1 MVSPILHRKPK
12 SMQGNL
18 PGFIRRFCLLVLL
31 LGLLA
36 GCAVTP
42 TRQTPQGKAAQA
54 AQLQQES
61 KFADAAKIYTALAA
75 TVQGEARNEY
85 LVSAAEA
92 WWQAHE
98 SAQAWKLLGQI
109 QEQALYPALNARVEL
124 LKANLDF
131 AAQQPRAALKHLN
144 FSLAPLP
151 DELKARTLLL
161 RAAVQVA
168 LDDTVAAVEDLSERE
183 NYLGNNSAAIQDN
196 HQRIWQIITQ
206 SHVPL
211 NILTLPK
218 TISPTARG
226 WLVLGNITRN
236 IWQQPRNLL
245 QQLQAWQTEFPNHPA
260 DQDIVPELIAKQKA
274 FATYPT
280 HVAVLLPLSGPYQ
293 SAADAVRDG
302 LLTAYFQL
310 SNNGS
315 APAITF
321 YDTGGA
327 AAGAQTAYR
336 QAVAASADMVVGPLI
351 KDAVN
356 SVVALGSLPVP
367 VLALNVLDSGKS
379 APPRLF
385 QFGLPPE
392 DEAAQVAD
400 RLIAQG
406 MTRGVALV
414 PQGDWGTRVLNA
426 FSTRFAQ
433 LGGTLLGT
441 QLYPPGASDF
451 SVPITRLLNLND
463 SQYRDEQLAAF
474 LGTHLQFEPRRRQDI
489 QFVFLAANSGDAKLI
504 RPQLRFYHAIN
515 VPVYA
520 TSQVYQPDDPADTDF
535 DGISFDDMPWTL
547 ETSGAAAD
555 TSKTVAGLWPNN
567 FSSNSRLYALGF
579 DAWRLVPLLYKG
591 KPFSMTVQGMTGLL
605 SMDSNGHI
613 HRQLDWASFKNGAP
627 ILLAPASLLPTSVV
641 ATPSPPP

>member
-1 MVSPILHRKPK
+1 
-12 SMQGNL
+12 MQGNL
-18 PGFIRRFCLLVLL
+18 SGSIRHFCLLVVLL
-31 LGLLA
+31 CLLA
-36 GCAVTP
+36 GCAVTA
-42 TRQTPQGKAAQA
+42 TRQAPQGKAAQA
-54 AQLQQES
+54 ATLQQEG
-61 KFADAAKIYTALAA
+61 KYADAAQIYMSLAA
-75 TVQGEARNEY
+75 TVKGEARNEY

-109 QEQALYPALNARVEL
+109 QEQTLYPALNARVEL

-131 AAQQPRAALKHLN
+131 AAQQPQAALQHLN
-144 FSLAPLP
+144 FPLSPLP

-161 RAAVQVA
+161 RAEVHVA

-183 NYLGNNSAAIQDN
+183 NYLGDNSVAIHNN

-206 SHVPL
+206 STAPL
-211 NILTLPK
+211 NILNLSK

-226 WLVLGNITRN
+226 WLVLGSITRN
-236 IWQQPRNLL
+236 IWQQPKNLL

-274 FATYPT
+274 FATYPAR
-280 HVAVLLPLSGPYQ
+280 VAVLLPLSGPYQ
-293 SAADAVRDG
+293 SVADAVRDG

-315 APAITF
+315 TPAVTF
-321 YDTGGA
+321 YDTGGT
-327 AAGAQTAYR
+327 AAGAQSAYH
-336 QAVAASADMVVGPLI
+336 QAAAAGEDMVIGPLI

-356 SVVALGSLPVP
+356 GIVALGSLQIP
-367 VLALNVLDSGKS
+367 VLALNTIDTGKS
-379 APPRLF
+379 VPPGLF
-385 QFGLPPE
+385 QFGLSPE
-392 DEAAQVAD
+392 DEATQVAD
-400 RLIAQG
+400 RLVAQDL
-406 MTRGVALV
+406 MYGVALV
-414 PQGDWGTRVLNA
+414 QQGDWGTRVLNA
-426 FSTRFAQ
+426 FSTHFAQ

-451 SVPITRLLNLND
+451 SVSITRLLNLND

-489 QFVFLAANSGDAKLI
+489 QFIFLAANSSDAKLI

-515 VPVYA
+515 VPVYS
-520 TSQVYQPDDPADTDF
+520 TSQVYQPGEPADTDF
-535 DGISFDDMPWTL
+535 DGINFDDMPWTL

-555 TSKTVAGLWPNN
+555 TRSTVASLWPNN
-567 FSSNSRLYALGF
+567 ISGNSRLYALGF

-591 KPFSMTVQGMTGLL
+591 KAFSMTVQGMTGLL
-605 SMDSNGHI
+605 SMDSSGRI
-613 HRQLDWASFKNGAP
+613 HRKLDWASFKNGMP
-627 ILLAPASLLPTSVV
+627 KLLAPASLLPTGVV
-641 ATPSPPP
+641 AAPSPPP

>member
-1 MVSPILHRKPK
+1 
-12 SMQGNL
+12 MQGNL
-18 PGFIRRFCLLVLL
+18 PGSIRRFCLLALL
-31 LGLLA
+31 LGLVA

-42 TRQTPQGKAAQA
+42 TRQSPQGKAT
-54 AQLQQES
+54 QLEQEG
-61 KFADAAKIYTALAA
+61 KFVDAARIYTNLAA

-85 LVSAAEA
+85 LMSAAEA

-109 QEQALYPALNARVEL
+109 REQALYPALNARAEL

-131 AAQQPRAALKHLN
+131 AAQQPQAALKHLH
-144 FSLAPLP
+144 FPLAPLP

-161 RAAVQVA
+161 RAQVQVA
-168 LDDTVAAVEDLSERE
+168 LDNMIAAVEDLSERE
-183 NYLGNNSAAIQDN
+183 NDLGNDSAAIQEN

-206 SHVPL
+206 SHAPL
-211 NILTLPK
+211 NILSLPK

-226 WLVLGNITRN
+226 WLVLGSITRN
-236 IWQQPRNLL
+236 IWQQPKNLL
-245 QQLQAWQTEFPNHPA
+245 QQLQAWQAEFPGHPA

-274 FATYPT
+274 FSTYPA

-293 SAADAVRDG
+293 SVADAVRDG
-302 LLTAYFQL
+302 LLTAYFQI

-315 APAITF
+315 APVITF
-321 YDTGGA
+321 YDAGGT
-327 AAGAQTAYR
+327 AAGAQAAYR
-336 QAVAASADMVVGPLI
+336 EAVAAGADMVVGPLI

-356 SVVALGSLPVP
+356 GIAFLGSLPVP
-367 VLALNVLDSGKS
+367 VLALNTLDSGKS
-379 APPRLF
+379 APPGLF

-392 DEAAQVAD
+392 DEASQVAD
-400 RLIAQG
+400 RLIATG
-406 MTRGVALV
+406 LTRGVALT
-414 PQGDWGTRVLNA
+414 PQSDWGTRVLNA
-426 FSTRFAQ
+426 FSARFAQ
-433 LGGTLLGT
+433 QGGTLLGT
-441 QLYPPGASDF
+441 QSYMPGASDF

-474 LGTHLQFEPRRRQDI
+474 LGTRLQFEPRRRQDI
-489 QFVFLAANSGDAKLI
+489 QFIFLAANSNDAKLI

-520 TSQVYQPDDPADTDF
+520 TSQVYQPGEPADTDF
-535 DGISFDDMPWTL
+535 DGISFDDMPWML

-555 TSKTVAGLWPNN
+555 TRSTVASLWPNN
-567 FSSNSRLYALGF
+567 FSGNSRLYALGF

-591 KPFSMTVQGMTGLL
+591 QPFSATVQGMTGLL
-605 SMDSNGHI
+605 SMDSSGRI

-627 ILLAPASLLPTSVV
+627 ILLTPASLLPTNMV
-641 ATPSPPP
+641 AVPSPPP